1 MQTRNLTLVQ
11 CVCIACNFITCVG
24 LCNHNYDQN
33 TELFHHHKISL
44 MLSLYNPS
52 HPLSPPVLTRGDHKS
67 VFQLYNFVILRVLY
81 KRNHT
86 VCNLLR
92 FFSINV
98 MPLIHKVVACLS
110 SFFLFY
116 FSIPQL
122 DVPLYV

>member
-11 CVCIACNFITCVG
+11 CVYVVCNFITCVG
-24 LCNHNYDQN
+24 LCNHSYNQN
-33 TELFHHHKISL
+33 TEPFYHHKISP
-44 MLSLYNPS
+44 MLSLYSPS
-52 HPLSPPVLTRGDHKS
+52 HPLSPPGLTHGDHKS
-67 VFQLYNFVILRVLY
+67 VFRLYNFVNLRVLY
-81 KRNHT
+81 KWNHT

-92 FFSINV
+92 FLSISIKS
-98 MPLIHKVVACLS
+98 LIHKVVVCLN